1 MNKSEIRELLGDRIK
16 LSIKNK
22 GITQRELAKI
32 IGKHE
37 TEISRWC
44 KGDGSPPYEILVK
57 IVEATGCNPGW
68 LLTGEGSMEPG
79 DGEKKG
85 LFDFRSPEKMAF
97 DKNHQKFHTLLDNIL
112 DHGSTSQRREILGLI
127 MDLYMQILKREEDVM
142 KK

>member
-22 GITQRELAKI
+22 GITQRELAQI

-68 LLTGEGSMEPG
+68 LLLGRGSMLASEN
-79 DGEKKG
+79 EKKG
-85 LFDFRSPEKMAF
+85 FFDFRSKEKREF
-97 DKNHQKFHTLLDNIL
+97 DKNRQRFFEYLADIF
-112 DHGSTSQRREILGLI
+112 DHGSTPQRREIMGALIDLHGELG
-127 MDLYMQILKREEDVM
+127 DKE
-142 KK
+142 K